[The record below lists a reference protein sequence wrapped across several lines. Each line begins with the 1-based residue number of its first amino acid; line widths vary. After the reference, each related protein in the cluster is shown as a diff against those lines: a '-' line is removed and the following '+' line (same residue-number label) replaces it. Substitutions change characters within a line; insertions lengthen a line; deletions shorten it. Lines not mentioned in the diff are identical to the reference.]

1 MKSEEDK
8 LKTVERIKDIETN
21 ARFDFPKPLEATEK
35 SKPKE
40 ETGSEKE
47 KKPDEGFETE
57 STVEAVVVKAL
68 TETPDNL
75 AKLSPYGLKNLPP
88 AQILKLN
95 EKHAQFLFEKK

>member
-1 MKSEEDK
+1 MKSEDDK
-8 LKTVERIKDIETN
+8 LKTVNRIKDISPHMS
-21 ARFDFPKPLEATEK
+21 FDFPKPLEATEK
-35 SKPKE
+35 SKPKA

-47 KKPDEGFETE
+47 KKPVEGFETE
-57 STVEAVVVKAL
+57 ATVEAVVLKAL
-68 TETPDNL
+68 GENIENL